1 VKVKISELSL
11 DSPSPRIAPKLH
23 LLVSVFLT
31 DKSLPNALSYGKKES
46 LTQDKVNQFLCM
58 IDSIKEIHFSSQNF
72 YLAFDGSYSQV
83 AHLVGERILTIFP
96 SASVVNGRLDT
107 FPAWKSAAMQTPEE
121 TDFILLKTNHDH
133 AFVDE
138 SVDEF
143 NSFLL
148 DLHSLGPRS
157 IGGITHWPEMVGENN
172 LDIVRSR
179 SGNSFNFLKET
190 TWTLGTCVVS
200 KQLFEEW
207 WREDFTFG
215 KRIIRPDNPFGPSIY
230 FLPAPLMI
238 PSREFFRH
246 LDGYGHAKVRSP
258 YARPVR
264 PCCVIE
270 DGQVVHRNWKR
281 GNYFVGKHQ
290 PDLPL
295 LPLIDQANSIC
306 KYLNLVS
313 LASAHTLN
321 FKNIWRLL
329 NPKNGGL
336 AFIKFPFLFLLITDV
351 HLVIKMP
358 RAVTR
363 FLGINKTLRR
373 FIHGKTST

>member
-1 VKVKISELSL
+1 MKAITSELPWHS
-11 DSPSPRIAPKLH
+11 SSPRITPKLH
-23 LLVSVFLT
+23 LLVSIFLT
-31 DKSLPNALSYGKKES
+31 DKSLPNALSYGKKEH

-58 IDSIKEIHFSSQNF
+58 IDSIKEINFSSQNF
-72 YLAFDGSYSQV
+72 YLEFDGPYSQL
-83 AHLVGERILTIFP
+83 AHLVVEKILTIFP
-96 SASVVNGRLDT
+96 SAIVVNGRLDT
-107 FPAWKSAAMQTPEE
+107 FPAWKSAAMRIPEE
-121 TDFILLKTNHDH
+121 ADLILLKTNHDH
-133 AFVDE
+133 AFVNE

-143 NSFLL
+143 NSFLRI
-148 DLHSLGPRS
+148 LHSLGPRS
-157 IGGITHWPEMVGENN
+157 IGGITHWSEMIGENN
-172 LDIVRSR
+172 LDIVRSQTE
-179 SGNSFNFLKET
+179 NSFNFLKET

-207 WREDFTFG
+207 WKEDFTLG
-215 KRIIRPDNPFGPSIY
+215 KRIIRPDNPFGPSIF
-230 FLPAPLMI
+230 FLPAPLLI

-264 PCCVIE
+264 SCCVIE
-270 DGQVVHRNWKR
+270 GGKVVHRNWKR

-290 PDLPL
+290 PDLPV
-295 LPLIDQANSIC
+295 LPLLGQANRIR

-321 FKNIWRLL
+321 FKNVWRLL

-336 AFIKFPFLFLLITDV
+336 AFFKFPFLFLLITDV
-351 HLVIKMP
+351 HLISKIP

-363 FLGINKTLRR
+363 SMGINKSLKR
-373 FIHGKTST
+373 FIHGKASI